1 MVSAERPAARSLD
14 FEKTQMQQSGTFSTI
29 GLTLAQVVEVVTDLG
44 LSLDEVE
51 IAHGVIVRKR

>member
-1 MVSAERPAARSLD
+1 MSEHSFAARSLD